1 MRDRKATHLP
11 RSERGR
17 GPGRSLPCL
26 LGVERCF
33 LSAHF
38 REQLLEPVFR
48 ELVGDVSANA
58 PVVRDLLVKF
68 GAFVAHISPLK
79 NRRELNA
86 LSVIDRCQG
95 RGDDQ

>member
-1 MRDRKATHLP
+1 MTEAAEATNW
-11 RSERGR
+11 R
-17 GPGRSLPCL
+17 RSLPCL

-68 GAFVAHISPLK
+68 GALVAHISPLK

>member
-1 MRDRKATHLP
+1 M
-11 RSERGR
+11 
-17 GPGRSLPCL
+17 

-68 GAFVAHISPLK
+68 GALVAHTSPLK

>member
-1 MRDRKATHLP
+1 M
-11 RSERGR
+11 
-17 GPGRSLPCL
+17 
-26 LGVERCF
+26 LGVKRRF

-58 PVVRDLLVKF
+58 PIVRDLLVKF
-68 GAFVAHISPLK
+68 GALVAHVSPLK

-86 LSVIDRCQG
+86 LSVIDSCLG
-95 RGDDQ
+95 RGDDQLNHLSYVRFPT